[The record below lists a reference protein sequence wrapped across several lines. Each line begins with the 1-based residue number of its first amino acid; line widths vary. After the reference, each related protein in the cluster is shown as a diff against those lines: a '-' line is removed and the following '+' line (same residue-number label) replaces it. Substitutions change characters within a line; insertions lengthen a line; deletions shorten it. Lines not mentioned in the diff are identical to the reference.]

1 MWTPTALVLAA
12 VNYCSITIRKK
23 SVMELNF
30 YATRFLSAI
39 VLCLLMLSSSLNA
52 VEFKDPEVY
61 FFNEFFGDFPEELVN
76 AREQKKKAIMLFF
89 EQDECPFCYRMKQTI
104 LNRTD
109 VQKYFRDNFL
119 VFKVDIEGD
128 IEIVDFQGEP
138 MTEKEFSFEKYRV
151 RATPVIAFF
160 DLSGKPVVKY
170 IGAPSSVEE
179 FMWLGEFAAE
189 GHYKADNFTRFK
201 RLKKK
206 AAQGK

>member
-1 MWTPTALVLAA
+1 METKGGDMRKVYMPRLVQTL
-12 VNYCSITIRKK
+12 
-23 SVMELNF
+23 SV
-30 YATRFLSAI
+30 I
-39 VLCLLMLSSSLNA
+39 LCVLMLSPSLYA
-52 VEFKDPEVY
+52 AAPRDPEVY

-76 AREQKKKAIMLFF
+76 ARENKKKAIMLFF

-104 LNRTD
+104 LNRLD

-128 IEIVDFQGEP
+128 IEIVNFQGEP
-138 MTEKEFSFEKYRV
+138 TTEKEFSFKKHRV

-179 FMWLGEFAAE
+179 FMWLGEFVAE
-189 GHYKADNFTRFK
+189 GHYKKSQYSNGNFTRFK
-201 RLKKK
+201 RDKRKGTT
-206 AAQGK
+206 GK